1 MGFKCDTCDRVLKSS
16 SGKFNHMR
24 GCGISILNRNRR
36 KRRKTVCDSTIND
49 VKSSSGISTLN
60 RNRRKTVCDST
71 INDVKSSSG
80 ISTLNRNRRKT
91 VCDSTINDVKCI
103 LCYNI
108 IKKDDGGFRA
118 YTPCIGGI
126 TENLYKCKHCMK
138 DDVYNDSNERMFWRM
153 HRNGIYMN
161 GGDITLSPC
170 PNVWCWFG
178 Y

>member
-36 KRRKTVCDSTIND
+36 K
-49 VKSSSGISTLN
+49 
-60 RNRRKTVCDST
+60 RRKTVCDST